1 MYKLLY
7 SYIIISFF
15 CFVSVIYAEPLCKVT
30 ETENSVTTYLREDAN
45 GIVQTT
51 TTIITWGDLFVDRLV
66 IYEIEDLG
74 AAGNSL
80 MEELC
85 QDVMK
90 EKDPG
95 VQIRCSPNKVISSYS
110 TLRVNANS
118 MYTEKVNAMNEC
130 NEFYRNLKKE
140 RKTTKYPITDC
151 NVRMENEAVLMNVM
165 GNDFTMRTKSTSGYH
180 NTIHSI
186 ESYTGFSDYEL
197 SYICRQYKKDPD
209 ATNVRCNGNEFV
221 MDVSFDALGEVSLDN
236 IYSLLKFICN
246 RMRSGDTVLEDF
258 WKND

>member
-110 TLRVNANS
+110 VLRVNANS

-140 RKTTKYPITDC
+140 RKSTKYPITDC
-151 NVRMENEAVLMNVM
+151 NVRMENEAVLMNVI
-165 GNDFTMRTKSTSGYH
+165 GNDFMVKMKNFPSYH
-180 NTIHSI
+180 NNMRSI
-186 ESYTGFSDYEL
+186 NVYTGFSENEL
-197 SYICRQYKKDPD
+197 SYICEQFKKDPD
-209 ATNVRCNGNEFV
+209 LSNVRCVENEFV
-221 MDVSFDALGEVSLDN
+221 MDENFDALGEASLDN
-236 IYSLLKFICN
+236 IYSLFKFICN